1 MARTTFIEMIN
12 GQIKAGREIKGV
24 VVAVSGKKNQYT
36 ITDYTND
43 TVTLTEAVEGEEQDT
58 ITITPANALVAHYV
72 NNPNP
77 RVSLDVDKISIK
89 KGVLSWEAN
98 GNAYSTDLGSY
109 AIDRVL
115 GSFAGIIY
123 LLTNTDG
130 DFSEVLMYDVQADK
144 FDTSTAKISATAKMF
159 VINDKAYIVSNVSED
174 RQVGKDDNGK
184 PVMKPCVVTR
194 DVFEVT
200 NRLNMHNI
208 NEDTSIIVSEVR
220 AVDDGIIVL
229 FGRAYEDADGVVTAS
244 DELLVDVIRD
254 GRIYVSALADANG
267 SADVSVYVGGKYS
280 EIVTI
285 VAPTAVTVIQNG
297 SEVTI
302 KDSKAVAALKEAT
315 VFCSKDD
322 VFDEDGNKSVKYTYA
337 NDDYSK
343 VISVT
348 VTNTDRGQKV
358 KLG

>member
-12 GQIKAGREIKGV
+12 GQVKAGREVKGA
-24 VVAVSGKKNQYT
+24 VVAISGRKNNYEV
-36 ITDYTND
+36 TDYAND
-43 TVTLTEAVEGEEQDT
+43 AATLTEITAADEKET
-58 ITITPANALVAHYV
+58 IVITPANALVAHYV
-72 NNPNP
+72 SNPNP
-77 RVSLDVDKISIK
+77 RVSLDADKIAVK
-89 KGVLSWEAN
+89 KGLLSWEAD
-98 GNAYSTDLGSY
+98 GVAYSTDLGNY
-109 AIDRVL
+109 VVDRVL

-130 DFSEVLMYDVQADK
+130 DFSEILMYDVQADK

-159 VINDKAYIVSNVSED
+159 VLNNRAYIVSNVSED

-200 NRLNMHNI
+200 SRLNMYNI

-220 AVDDGIIVL
+220 AVDDGVIAL

-244 DELLVDVIRD
+244 DDLLVDVIRD
-254 GRIYVSALADANG
+254 GHIWVSALADAN
-267 SADVSVYVGGKYS
+267 SPADVSVYVGGKYS

-302 KDSKAVAALKEAT
+302 KGSKAVAALKEAT

-337 NDDYSK
+337 TDDYSK
-343 VISVT
+343 VVSVT